1 MPLEVLKGVIKPM
14 NKHGMLKATSVA
26 IALCTVMSSTTFAF
40 STVASAATVDTTE
53 TVSASTTKSKD
64 NFSWD
69 NASVYFLLTDRFRN
83 GNTSNDHSYNRGLD
97 QSGKVVSN
105 IDDRATF
112 HGGDFAGVT
121 QSIEDGYFNNLGV
134 NAIWI
139 SAPYEQTHGYVV
151 GSDGNPSYAHYSY
164 HGYYVLDYTQTDA
177 NFGTAE
183 EFETLVDTAH
193 EHGIR
198 VIMDIVMNHSGY
210 NSLYDM
216 AEYGYGTVAP
226 GWEDAYYSHQN
237 VNNKT
242 YHSFIDYNTNEAD
255 WANWWGPDWIRCG
268 VAGYTEGGGSDL
280 TRSLAGLPDFKTEQA
295 SKVGLPKILQKKW
308 SREGRLD
315 SETAKINNFFTK
327 TGRSE
332 TVSNYLAGWLS
343 EWVREYGVD
352 GFRCDT
358 AKHVEFASW
367 KNLKNACVD
376 ALKEWRAN
384 NPDKPGADWDEDFW
398 MTGECWDHGVNKD
411 GYYTQGGFDSM
422 INFSTQGGGLLS
434 AGRVKGTYDGFAK
447 AINNDD
453 SFNVLSYVSSHDSVL
468 ARGDLIGTGSGLL
481 LCPGGIQIFYGDET
495 NRPMVA
501 GVPNDGN
508 GGAGHSLRSD
518 MNWDSMDTNVLEHW
532 QKVGTFRNN
541 HISVGAGSN
550 TSLTSTSGYAFAR
563 DYDKNGITDKVIGC
577 IYANANT
584 DVTISVG
591 DTWSDGQYLVNAYDQ
606 SSAVVSNGKV
616 TFNSGKNGTILVE
629 EPDGR
634 PLMSVKGD
642 AEFTGTQTVTVSL
655 DKCEQ
660 AKCSVDGGNK
670 FIVKDGDTIT
680 IGNTAYDGD
689 TITITLE
696 AENEIGSS
704 ESKATFKKKVQ
715 GGSTA
720 PVKTTS
726 RLVVKTAD
734 GSAPYVYA
742 WTGASNALLGAWPGT
757 QLTSKDDNG
766 DYYVDIN
773 TTETYNVVL
782 NNGGKVQSADITGI
796 TGDAIITVKNTSF
809 SSYDLEIVETP
820 ASPLEQL
827 KKEGR
832 EVKAMTSSD
841 YTASSWTT
849 VESVMKS
856 VDALVAQG
864 SDADDDQVT
873 AMITTLQNAKAK
885 LQLNVPALGYAVK
898 GKNTVSGV
906 AAPASKVTVTVNGTA
921 YTTQADDVTG
931 VFTVTTATLNAS
943 SKLTFKAERN
953 SVSSA
958 VGAYNMSSGDI
969 TNLIVP
975 TTASQATQPTTAR
988 PTQPTTVRPTQPT
1001 TVAPTTQSPTQATS
1015 ATQST
1020 KLNITSTSNYFPTS
1034 TVSFDKDKSICLE
1047 YVLDS
1052 SMDLVNAEWTLTYDN
1067 TKLAVDKERSAKL
1080 MPYVTNEVTNIMDAK
1095 GKIKSNFSEI
1105 QNLADFSGGKALA
1118 RIYFNVI
1125 GTGDTTVNFNLTTL
1139 SVGYINS
1146 DFNLSYKPVVRRSTV
1161 QSDVTT
1167 TPGFENFT
1175 AKTSTK
1181 ISATAEQTDEV
1192 TLNFVVPKT
1201 ASSPKCWND
1210 GIYLAYSNNYQ
1221 LNSFTKIP
1229 LTKTTEYLTPDLKST
1244 KLTNGTYALYSVSL
1258 TKEQAEAINKATYVV
1273 LTNKTNSYRTYV
1285 SSKYNLLK
1293 APSGTYS
1300 ADYNTAKTSVADL
1313 NGYTFIMNG
1322 DVATGTSIDGFGTY
1336 TGYWT
1341 KCTTI
1346 NAVTPAS
1353 AKWKNCWNQG
1363 VYLAYSNDY
1372 KLDSFTKI
1380 KMTRTS
1386 TYVDV
1391 DSKSTQLVDGT
1402 YPVYTVTLTE
1412 DQVKAIDSS
1421 SYVIFENASGT
1432 YRTFINSKYSVMKA
1446 PAGAQY
1452 SSTYST
1458 TKAKLADREKN
1469 TFVICDG
1476 VTTGTS
1482 IEGYGTFT
1490 GYWSTSKIEIV
1501 ESTATLYCVFPNPAK
1516 SKTAMNKGVYLAY
1529 GSSNSANGLTMI
1541 AMEKTDEK
1549 FTPSLK
1555 TNALTAGEYSVY
1567 KVTLNSD
1574 QIEAIDGAKNVV
1586 FCNSNGDFRTIL
1598 SKGYNVLN
1606 AKSGAY
1612 SSAYNKGTFSV
1623 ADHNNETFVVC
1634 DSKVTGSSTD
1644 GYGMFLGYWDLG
1656 KAD

>member
-1 MPLEVLKGVIKPM
+1 M

-53 TVSASTTKSKD
+53 KVSASTTKSKD

-97 QSGKVVSN
+97 QSGKVLSN

-226 GWEDAYYSHQN
+226 GWEDAYYPHQN
-237 VNNKT
+237 INNKT
-242 YHSFIDYNTNEAD
+242 YHSFIDYDTNAED

-280 TRSLAGLPDFKTEQA
+280 TMSLAGLPDFKTEQA
-295 SKVGLPKILQKKW
+295 STVGLPKILQKKW
-308 SREGRLD
+308 SGEGRLD

-327 TGRSE
+327 TGRSA

-532 QKVGTFRNN
+532 QKVGVFRNN

-660 AKCSVDGGNK
+660 AKCSIDGGNK

-766 DYYVDIN
+766 DYYVDLN
-773 TTETYNVVL
+773 TTEAYNVVL
-782 NNGGKVQSADITGI
+782 NNGGKVQSADIAGI

-809 SSYDLEIVETP
+809 SSYDLKIVETP

-969 TNLIVP
+969 TSLIVP

-1001 TVAPTTQSPTQATS
+1001 TVRPTQPTTVAPTTQSPTQGTN
-1015 ATQST
+1015 
-1020 KLNITSTSNYFPTS
+1020 LNISSKSNYFSNANVTFKKGD
-1034 TVSFDKDKSICLE
+1034 TVCLE
-1047 YVLDS
+1047 YIVDS
-1052 SMDLVNAEWTLTYDN
+1052 SMNLVNGEWTLTYDN

-1095 GKIKSNFSEI
+1095 GTIKSNFSEI
-1105 QNLADFSGGKALA
+1105 QNLADFSNGKALA
-1118 RIYFNVI
+1118 RVYFNVI
-1125 GTGDTTVNFNLTTL
+1125 GTGDTTVDFNLKTL
-1139 SVGYINS
+1139 SVGYLDSNY
-1146 DFNLSYKPVVRRSTV
+1146 NLKFKPVVRGGVAQT
-1161 QSDVTT
+1161 DVTS

-1175 AKTSTK
+1175 INTSVKAAKATTGSTTTVYFAVPRTVSGKDAWTGADFYYSKTTK
-1181 ISATAEQTDEV
+1181 IADATR
-1192 TLNFVVPKT
+1192 L
-1201 ASSPKCWND
+1201 SM
-1210 GIYLAYSNNYQ
+1210 
-1221 LNSFTKIP
+1221 
-1229 LTKTTEYLTPDLKST
+1229 TKTDKVIAATTDSSLKTITSGN
-1244 KLTNGTYALYSVSL
+1244 LDVYSL
-1258 TKEQAEAINKATYVV
+1258 
-1273 LTNKTNSYRTYV
+1273 
-1285 SSKYNLLK
+1285 
-1293 APSGTYS
+1293 
-1300 ADYNTAKTSVADL
+1300 
-1313 NGYTFIMNG
+1313 
-1322 DVATGTSIDGFGTY
+1322 
-1336 TGYWT
+1336 
-1341 KCTTI
+1341 
-1346 NAVTPAS
+1346 
-1353 AKWKNCWNQG
+1353 
-1363 VYLAYSNDY
+1363 
-1372 KLDSFTKI
+1372 
-1380 KMTRTS
+1380 
-1386 TYVDV
+1386 
-1391 DSKSTQLVDGT
+1391 
-1402 YPVYTVTLTE
+1402 TLTE
-1412 DQVKAIDSS
+1412 DQVKAVDAAKSVGFAKADSIVRTGMSTTYTILKATDNGTYSTQAQSIAAFDGKTFVITNCYNPSYENSTYTGYWANNSGSVGYEISFAAPRGTTAQSTWTGAELYYNTTAATIKDAVRIPMTKTTLVTKAEPNTTNTTLKAGEWSVYTVKLTEEQIKAIDSS
-1421 SYVIFENASGT
+1421 KLAGFVAEGREVRTGARKGKTILNSTTTNGKFTTGKTSIKEFVGK
-1432 YRTFINSKYSVMKA
+1432 TFIITDAYDKSYER
-1446 PAGAQY
+1446 
-1452 SSTYST
+1452 STY
-1458 TKAKLADREKN
+1458 
-1469 TFVICDG
+1469 
-1476 VTTGTS
+1476 
-1482 IEGYGTFT
+1482 T
-1490 GYWSTSKIEIV
+1490 GYWSTKAGYT
-1501 ESTATLYCVFPNPAK
+1501 STATATIYFAAPISDKASRNWTGADFYYSVTSNIKDA
-1516 SKTAMNKGVYLAY
+1516 TRVAM
-1529 GSSNSANGLTMI
+1529 T
-1541 AMEKTDEK
+1541 KTDK
-1549 FTPSLK
+1549 VYKADSNLSTLK
-1555 TNALTAGEYSVY
+1555 SGEWAVYSVTLTADEINEIRS
-1567 KVTLNSD
+1567 S
-1574 QIEAIDGAKNVV
+1574 
-1586 FCNSNGDFRTIL
+1586 L
-1598 SKGYNVLN
+1598 SIGF
-1606 AKSGAY
+1606 AKSGSNARTGMRTAY
-1612 SSAYNKGTFSV
+1612 SILNAGTDGKYENTG
-1623 ADHNNETFVVC
+1623 ADITDFDGKMFVINGC
-1634 DSKVTGSSTD
+1634 YDSKYEVTT
-1644 GYGMFLGYWDLG
+1644 YTGYWTT
-1656 KAD
+1656 AD

>member
-53 TVSASTTKSKD
+53 KVSASTTKSKD

-69 NASVYFLLTDRFRN
+69 NASVYFLLTDRFKN

-97 QSGKVVSN
+97 QSGKVLSN

-151 GSDGNPSYAHYSY
+151 GSDDKPSYAHYSY

-226 GWEDAYYSHQN
+226 GWEDAYYPHQN
-237 VNNKT
+237 INNTT
-242 YHSFIDYNTNEAD
+242 YHSFIDYNTNAED

-295 SKVGLPKILQKKW
+295 STVGLPKILQTKW

-327 TGRSE
+327 TGRNA

-532 QKVGTFRNN
+532 QKVGVFRNN

-550 TSLTSTSGYAFAR
+550 TSLASTSGYAFAR

-782 NNGGKVQSADITGI
+782 NNGGKAQSGDIAGI
-796 TGDAIITVKNTSF
+796 TGDAIITVKNTAF

-969 TNLIVP
+969 TSLIVP
-975 TTASQATQPTTAR
+975 TTASQA
-988 PTQPTTVRPTQPT
+988 TQPTTVRPTQPT
-1001 TVAPTTQSPTQATS
+1001 TVAPTTQSPTQGTN
-1015 ATQST
+1015 
-1020 KLNITSTSNYFPTS
+1020 LNISSKSNYFSNANVTFKKGD
-1034 TVSFDKDKSICLE
+1034 TVCLE
-1047 YVLDS
+1047 YIVDS

-1095 GKIKSNFSEI
+1095 GTIKSNFSEI
-1105 QNLADFSGGKALA
+1105 QNLADFSNGKALA
-1118 RIYFNVI
+1118 RVYFNVI
-1125 GTGDTTVNFNLTTL
+1125 GTGDTTVDFNLKTL
-1139 SVGYINS
+1139 SVGYLDSNY
-1146 DFNLSYKPVVRRSTV
+1146 NLKFKPVVRGGVAQTDITS
-1161 QSDVTT
+1161 

-1175 AKTSTK
+1175 
-1181 ISATAEQTDEV
+1181 I
-1192 TLNFVVPKT
+1192 
-1201 ASSPKCWND
+1201 
-1210 GIYLAYSNNYQ
+1210 
-1221 LNSFTKIP
+1221 
-1229 LTKTTEYLTPDLKST
+1229 
-1244 KLTNGTYALYSVSL
+1244 
-1258 TKEQAEAINKATYVV
+1258 
-1273 LTNKTNSYRTYV
+1273 
-1285 SSKYNLLK
+1285 
-1293 APSGTYS
+1293 
-1300 ADYNTAKTSVADL
+1300 KTSVKAAK
-1313 NGYTFIMNG
+1313 
-1322 DVATGTSIDGFGTY
+1322 AT
-1336 TGYWT
+1336 TGS
-1341 KCTTI
+1341 TT
-1346 NAVTPAS
+1346 T
-1353 AKWKNCWNQG
+1353 
-1363 VYLAYSNDY
+1363 VYFAAPRVSPG
-1372 KLDSFTKI
+1372 
-1380 KMTRTS
+1380 RTVWS
-1386 TYVDV
+1386 DV
-1391 DSKSTQLVDGT
+1391 DIYYANTTAVIKSNRIHMKDTGLVVNNPDGAKLKT
-1402 YPVYTVTLTE
+1402 TRRGDWHVFSAELTE
-1412 DQVKAIDSS
+1412 AQVKAIDSAKYAGFVYAGNYNLKTSAKFDIKMGKSIADFDGQVFLINAAVTNSEVDSYTGAWSKAEMTKPEYKATTLKFAVPTQNWSGGAYFYYGNS
-1421 SYVIFENASGT
+1421 SVI
-1432 YRTFINSKYSVMKA
+1432 
-1446 PAGAQY
+1446 
-1452 SSTYST
+1452 T
-1458 TKAKLADREKN
+1458 T
-1469 TFVICDG
+1469 V
-1476 VTTGTS
+1476 
-1482 IEGYGTFT
+1482 
-1490 GYWSTSKIEIV
+1490 
-1501 ESTATLYCVFPNPAK
+1501 
-1516 SKTAMNKGVYLAY
+1516 NK
-1529 GSSNSANGLTMI
+1529 I
-1541 AMEKTDEK
+1541 AMKDSGKTISVPD
-1549 FTPSLK
+1549 SLVSSL
-1555 TNALTAGEYSVY
+1555 TNYKGGDWKVYTVDLTAEQV
-1567 KVTLNSD
+1567 
-1574 QIEAIDGAKNVV
+1574 EAIDNSSVSGFCSGNSIYVKTTSTRNV
-1586 FCNSNGDFRTIL
+1586 FRDYNSVMDLEN
-1598 SKGYNVLN
+1598 Y
-1606 AKSGAY
+1606 A
-1612 SSAYNKGTFSV
+1612 
-1623 ADHNNETFVVC
+1623 FVV
-1634 DSKVTGSSTD
+1634 TGCTNAAKEKSSLT
-1644 GYGMFLGYWDLG
+1644 G
-1656 KAD
+1656 KWRWCKF

>member
-53 TVSASTTKSKD
+53 KVSASATKSKD

-121 QSIEDGYFNNLGV
+121 QSIEEGYFNNLGV

-151 GSDGNPSYAHYSY
+151 GSGDSPSYAHYSY

-242 YHSFIDYNTNEAD
+242 YHSFIDYETNAED

-295 SKVGLPKILQKKW
+295 STVGIPKLLQTKW

-327 TGRSE
+327 TGRSA

-434 AGRVKGTYDGFAK
+434 AGRVKSTYDGFAK

-532 QKVGTFRNN
+532 QKVGVFRNN

-820 ASPLEQL
+820 ASPLEEL

-969 TNLIVP
+969 TSLIVP
-975 TTASQATQPTTAR
+975 TTASQATQPTT
-988 PTQPTTVRPTQPT
+988 VRPTQPT
-1001 TVAPTTQSPTQATS
+1001 TVKPTTQPTTQPTTAKPTQS
-1015 ATQST
+1015 
-1020 KLNITSTSNYFPTS
+1020 KNLNVTATSNYFPSAKVTLVNNKELCVEYELQSSMKLVNAEWTLNYDSSKLKLDVARSKDFMPNVSNEVTNIKTGRIISNFTDITDLKDFTS
-1034 TVSFDKDKSICLE
+1034 KKTFVRAYFNVIGTGSTTVDLNLKTLCVGFIDNDLKVNFEAVVRNGAVQSGVTSVAGYEKLAINKNTKAYEYGQQATDLNVKSESNYFPSANVKATKGKTVCVE

-1052 SMDLVNAEWTLTYDN
+1052 SMDVVNAEWALTYDK
-1067 TKLAVDKERSAKL
+1067 TKLELDTVRSKDY
-1080 MPYVTNEVTNIMDAK
+1080 MPNIPNEVTNVKKAD
-1095 GKIKSNFSEI
+1095 GKVLSNFTDIS
-1105 QNLADFSGGKALA
+1105 NLADFKGGKVFA
-1118 RIYFNVI
+1118 RAYFKVI
-1125 GTGDTTVNFNLTTL
+1125 STGETTVNLNVKTL
-1139 SVGYINS
+1139 SVGYIQNGS
-1146 DFNLSYKPVVRRSTV
+1146 LTFKPVVRGSV
-1161 QSDVTT
+1161 IQPNVTS
-1167 TPGFENFT
+1167 TPGFEKLVINRNTKVYLYSDDNVMLGDVTGDGQIDVNDVTAIQLYIAQNQSFT
-1175 AKTSTK
+1175 DKQKEAADVNK
-1181 ISATAEQTDEV
+1181 
-1192 TLNFVVPKT
+1192 
-1201 ASSPKCWND
+1201 D
-1210 GIYLAYSNNYQ
+1210 GIISVLDVTRVQQYIAR
-1221 LNSFTKIP
+1221 SF
-1229 LTKTTEYLTPDLKST
+1229 
-1244 KLTNGTYALYSVSL
+1244 
-1258 TKEQAEAINKATYVV
+1258 
-1273 LTNKTNSYRTYV
+1273 
-1285 SSKYNLLK
+1285 
-1293 APSGTYS
+1293 
-1300 ADYNTAKTSVADL
+1300 
-1313 NGYTFIMNG
+1313 
-1322 DVATGTSIDGFGTY
+1322 
-1336 TGYWT
+1336 
-1341 KCTTI
+1341 
-1346 NAVTPAS
+1346 
-1353 AKWKNCWNQG
+1353 
-1363 VYLAYSNDY
+1363 
-1372 KLDSFTKI
+1372 
-1380 KMTRTS
+1380 
-1386 TYVDV
+1386 
-1391 DSKSTQLVDGT
+1391 
-1402 YPVYTVTLTE
+1402 
-1412 DQVKAIDSS
+1412 
-1421 SYVIFENASGT
+1421 
-1432 YRTFINSKYSVMKA
+1432 
-1446 PAGAQY
+1446 
-1452 SSTYST
+1452 
-1458 TKAKLADREKN
+1458 
-1469 TFVICDG
+1469 
-1476 VTTGTS
+1476 
-1482 IEGYGTFT
+1482 
-1490 GYWSTSKIEIV
+1490 
-1501 ESTATLYCVFPNPAK
+1501 
-1516 SKTAMNKGVYLAY
+1516 
-1529 GSSNSANGLTMI
+1529 
-1541 AMEKTDEK
+1541 DE
-1549 FTPSLK
+1549 F
-1555 TNALTAGEYSVY
+1555 
-1567 KVTLNSD
+1567 
-1574 QIEAIDGAKNVV
+1574 
-1586 FCNSNGDFRTIL
+1586 
-1598 SKGYNVLN
+1598 
-1606 AKSGAY
+1606 
-1612 SSAYNKGTFSV
+1612 
-1623 ADHNNETFVVC
+1623 
-1634 DSKVTGSSTD
+1634 
-1644 GYGMFLGYWDLG
+1644 
-1656 KAD
+1656 

>member
-1 MPLEVLKGVIKPM
+1 M

-26 IALCTVMSSTTFAF
+26 IALCTAMSSTTFAF

-53 TVSASTTKSKD
+53 KVSASTTKSKD

-121 QSIEDGYFNNLGV
+121 QSIEEGYFNNLGV

-151 GSDGNPSYAHYSY
+151 GSGDSPSYAHYSY

-226 GWEDAYYSHQN
+226 GWEDSYYSHQN
-237 VNNKT
+237 VNNTT
-242 YHSFIDYNTNEAD
+242 YHSFIDYETNAED

-295 SKVGLPKILQKKW
+295 STVGIPKLLQTKW
-308 SREGRLD
+308 GREGRLD

-327 TGRSE
+327 TGRSA

-532 QKVGTFRNN
+532 QKVGVFRNN

-642 AEFTGTQTVTVSL
+642 AEFTGTQTVTVKL

-766 DYYVDIN
+766 NYYVDLN
-773 TTETYNVVL
+773 TTEAYNVVL
-782 NNGGKVQSADITGI
+782 NTGKGGAQSADIAGI

-841 YTASSWTT
+841 YTASSWTA

-885 LQLNVPALGYAVK
+885 LQLNVPAIGYAVK

-906 AAPASKVTVTVNGTA
+906 AAPASKVTVTVNGKA

-953 SVSSA
+953 SVASQTGS
-958 VGAYNMSSGDI
+958 YNMASGDI
-969 TNLIVP
+969 TSTIIP
-975 TTASQATQPTTAR
+975 TTPTQPTQ
-988 PTQPTTVRPTQPT
+988 PTQPTTPTKPTTPTQPT
-1001 TVAPTTQSPTQATS
+1001 TPTKPTQAT
-1015 ATQST
+1015 
-1020 KLNITSTSNYFPTS
+1020 KLNVTATSNYFPSAKVTMENGKELC
-1034 TVSFDKDKSICLE
+1034 VE
-1047 YVLDS
+1047 YQLQS
-1052 SMDLVNAEWTLTYDN
+1052 SMKLVNAEWTLTYD
-1067 TKLAVDKERSAKL
+1067 TSKLQLDTARSKDF
-1080 MPYVTNEVTNIMDAK
+1080 MPEVANEVTNIMENK
-1095 GKIKSNFSEI
+1095 GTVKSNFTDIS
-1105 QNLADFSGGKALA
+1105 NLKDFTTQKTFA
-1118 RIYFNVI
+1118 RAYFKVI
-1125 GTGDTTVNFNLTTL
+1125 GTGDATVDLKVNTL
-1139 SVGYINS
+1139 SVGYLDSNSKIN
-1146 DFNLSYKPVVRRSTV
+1146 FEPVVRNSVKQNVTSKPGYKKFTSNV
-1161 QSDVTT
+1161 NTKAYKDSGIDFILGDVTGDGIVDVNDVT
-1167 TPGFENFT
+1167 AIQLYLTENISFT
-1175 AKTSTK
+1175 DAQKLAADTDQDGK
-1181 ISATAEQTDEV
+1181 ISV
-1192 TLNFVVPKT
+1192 F
-1201 ASSPKCWND
+1201 
-1210 GIYLAYSNNYQ
+1210 
-1221 LNSFTKIP
+1221 
-1229 LTKTTEYLTPDLKST
+1229 
-1244 KLTNGTYALYSVSL
+1244 
-1258 TKEQAEAINKATYVV
+1258 
-1273 LTNKTNSYRTYV
+1273 
-1285 SSKYNLLK
+1285 
-1293 APSGTYS
+1293 
-1300 ADYNTAKTSVADL
+1300 
-1313 NGYTFIMNG
+1313 
-1322 DVATGTSIDGFGTY
+1322 DV
-1336 TGYWT
+1336 
-1341 KCTTI
+1341 
-1346 NAVTPAS
+1346 
-1353 AKWKNCWNQG
+1353 
-1363 VYLAYSNDY
+1363 
-1372 KLDSFTKI
+1372 
-1380 KMTRTS
+1380 TRT
-1386 TYVDV
+1386 
-1391 DSKSTQLVDGT
+1391 Q
-1402 YPVYTVTLTE
+1402 
-1412 DQVKAIDSS
+1412 
-1421 SYVIFENASGT
+1421 N
-1432 YRTFINSKYSVMKA
+1432 
-1446 PAGAQY
+1446 
-1452 SSTYST
+1452 
-1458 TKAKLADREKN
+1458 
-1469 TFVICDG
+1469 
-1476 VTTGTS
+1476 
-1482 IEGYGTFT
+1482 
-1490 GYWSTSKIEIV
+1490 
-1501 ESTATLYCVFPNPAK
+1501 
-1516 SKTAMNKGVYLAY
+1516 
-1529 GSSNSANGLTMI
+1529 MI
-1541 AMEKTDEK
+1541 AG
-1549 FTPSLK
+1549 L
-1555 TNALTAGEYSVY
+1555 
-1567 KVTLNSD
+1567 
-1574 QIEAIDGAKNVV
+1574 
-1586 FCNSNGDFRTIL
+1586 
-1598 SKGYNVLN
+1598 YN
-1606 AKSGAY
+1606 
-1612 SSAYNKGTFSV
+1612 
-1623 ADHNNETFVVC
+1623 
-1634 DSKVTGSSTD
+1634 
-1644 GYGMFLGYWDLG
+1644 
-1656 KAD
+1656 

>member
-1 MPLEVLKGVIKPM
+1 
-14 NKHGMLKATSVA
+14 
-26 IALCTVMSSTTFAF
+26 
-40 STVASAATVDTTE
+40 
-53 TVSASTTKSKD
+53 
-64 NFSWD
+64 
-69 NASVYFLLTDRFRN
+69 
-83 GNTSNDHSYNRGLD
+83 
-97 QSGKVVSN
+97 
-105 IDDRATF
+105 
-112 HGGDFAGVT
+112 
-121 QSIEDGYFNNLGV
+121 
-134 NAIWI
+134 
-139 SAPYEQTHGYVV
+139 
-151 GSDGNPSYAHYSY
+151 
-164 HGYYVLDYTQTDA
+164 
-177 NFGTAE
+177 
-183 EFETLVDTAH
+183 
-193 EHGIR
+193 
-198 VIMDIVMNHSGY
+198 
-210 NSLYDM
+210 
-216 AEYGYGTVAP
+216 
-226 GWEDAYYSHQN
+226 
-237 VNNKT
+237 
-242 YHSFIDYNTNEAD
+242 
-255 WANWWGPDWIRCG
+255 
-268 VAGYTEGGGSDL
+268 
-280 TRSLAGLPDFKTEQA
+280 
-295 SKVGLPKILQKKW
+295 
-308 SREGRLD
+308 
-315 SETAKINNFFTK
+315 
-327 TGRSE
+327 
-332 TVSNYLAGWLS
+332 
-343 EWVREYGVD
+343 
-352 GFRCDT
+352 
-358 AKHVEFASW
+358 
-367 KNLKNACVD
+367 
-376 ALKEWRAN
+376 
-384 NPDKPGADWDEDFW
+384 

-434 AGRVKGTYDGFAK
+434 SGRVKGTYDGFAK

-532 QKVGTFRNN
+532 QKVGVFRNN

-766 DYYVDIN
+766 NYYVDLN
-773 TTETYNVVL
+773 TTEAYNVVL

-796 TGDAIITVKNTSF
+796 TGDAIITVKNTAF

-864 SDADDDQVT
+864 SDADDAQVT

-958 VGAYNMSSGDI
+958 IGSYNMSKGDI
-969 TNLIVP
+969 TSPVIP
-975 TTASQATQPTTAR
+975 TVQPTTAK
-988 PTQPTTVRPTQPT
+988 PTQPTTVQPTTAKPTQPT
-1001 TVAPTTQSPTQATS
+1001 TQPTTAKPTES
-1015 ATQST
+1015 
-1020 KLNITSTSNYFPTS
+1020 KNLNVTATSNYFPSAKVTL
-1034 TVSFDKDKSICLE
+1034 VNNKELCVE
-1047 YVLDS
+1047 YELQS
-1052 SMDLVNAEWTLTYDN
+1052 SMKLVNAEWALNYDSS
-1067 TKLAVDKERSAKL
+1067 KLKLDVARSKDF
-1080 MPYVTNEVTNIMDAK
+1080 MPNVSNEVTNIK
-1095 GKIKSNFSEI
+1095 TGRILSNFTDI
-1105 QNLADFSGGKALA
+1105 TDLKDFTNKKTFVRA
-1118 RIYFNVI
+1118 YFNVI
-1125 GTGDTTVNFNLTTL
+1125 GTGSTTVDLNLKTLCVGFIDNDLKVNFAA
-1139 SVGYINS
+1139 
-1146 DFNLSYKPVVRRSTV
+1146 VVRNSEV
-1161 QSDVTT
+1161 QSGVTSVA
-1167 TPGFENFT
+1167 GYE
-1175 AKTSTK
+1175 
-1181 ISATAEQTDEV
+1181 
-1192 TLNFVVPKT
+1192 
-1201 ASSPKCWND
+1201 
-1210 GIYLAYSNNYQ
+1210 
-1221 LNSFTKIP
+1221 
-1229 LTKTTEYLTPDLKST
+1229 
-1244 KLTNGTYALYSVSL
+1244 KL
-1258 TKEQAEAINKATYVV
+1258 AINKNT
-1273 LTNKTNSYRTYV
+1273 
-1285 SSKYNLLK
+1285 K
-1293 APSGTYS
+1293 AYLYS
-1300 ADYNTAKTSVADL
+1300 DDDVML
-1313 NGYTFIMNG
+1313 G
-1322 DVATGTSIDGFGTY
+1322 DVTGDGQ
-1336 TGYWT
+1336 
-1341 KCTTI
+1341 I
-1346 NAVTPAS
+1346 NVNDVTAIQLYI
-1353 AKWKNCWNQG
+1353 AQNQ
-1363 VYLAYSNDY
+1363 
-1372 KLDSFTKI
+1372 SFTDKQKEAADVNKDGKI
-1380 KMTRTS
+1380 SVLDVTR
-1386 TYVDV
+1386 V
-1391 DSKSTQLVDGT
+1391 Q
-1402 YPVYTVTLTE
+1402 
-1412 DQVKAIDSS
+1412 QHC
-1421 SYVIFENASGT
+1421 SGYMMFSRRNP
-1432 YRTFINSKYSVMKA
+1432 YREM
-1446 PAGAQY
+1446 P
-1452 SSTYST
+1452 
-1458 TKAKLADREKN
+1458 
-1469 TFVICDG
+1469 
-1476 VTTGTS
+1476 
-1482 IEGYGTFT
+1482 
-1490 GYWSTSKIEIV
+1490 
-1501 ESTATLYCVFPNPAK
+1501 
-1516 SKTAMNKGVYLAY
+1516 
-1529 GSSNSANGLTMI
+1529 
-1541 AMEKTDEK
+1541 
-1549 FTPSLK
+1549 
-1555 TNALTAGEYSVY
+1555 
-1567 KVTLNSD
+1567 
-1574 QIEAIDGAKNVV
+1574 
-1586 FCNSNGDFRTIL
+1586 
-1598 SKGYNVLN
+1598 
-1606 AKSGAY
+1606 
-1612 SSAYNKGTFSV
+1612 
-1623 ADHNNETFVVC
+1623 
-1634 DSKVTGSSTD
+1634 
-1644 GYGMFLGYWDLG
+1644 
-1656 KAD
+1656 

>member
-1 MPLEVLKGVIKPM
+1 M

-121 QSIEDGYFNNLGV
+121 QSIEEGYFNNLGV

-151 GSDGNPSYAHYSY
+151 GSGDSPSYAHYSY

-216 AEYGYGTVAP
+216 TEYGYGTVAP
-226 GWEDAYYSHQN
+226 GWEDSYYSHQN

-242 YHSFIDYNTNEAD
+242 YHSFIDYETNAAD

-295 SKVGLPKILQKKW
+295 STVGLPKILQTKW

-327 TGRSE
+327 TGRNA

-434 AGRVKGTYDGFAK
+434 SGRVKGTYDGFAK

-766 DYYVDIN
+766 NYYVDIN

-906 AAPASKVTVTVNGTA
+906 AAPASKVAVTVNGTA

-958 VGAYNMSSGDI
+958 IGSYNMSKGDI
-969 TNLIVP
+969 TSPVIPTVQP
-975 TTASQATQPTTAR
+975 TTAKPTQPTTQPTTAK
-988 PTQPTTVRPTQPT
+988 PTE
-1001 TVAPTTQSPTQATS
+1001 S
-1015 ATQST
+1015 
-1020 KLNITSTSNYFPTS
+1020 KNLNVTATSNYFPSSNVKATKGK
-1034 TVSFDKDKSICLE
+1034 TVCVE

-1052 SMDLVNAEWTLTYDN
+1052 SMDVVNAEWALTYDK
-1067 TKLAVDKERSAKL
+1067 TKLELDTVRSKDY
-1080 MPYVTNEVTNIMDAK
+1080 MPNIPNEVTNVKTAD
-1095 GKIKSNFSEI
+1095 GKVLSNFTDIS
-1105 QNLADFSGGKALA
+1105 NLADFKGGKVFVRA
-1118 RIYFNVI
+1118 YFKVI
-1125 GTGDTTVNFNLTTL
+1125 STGETTVNLNVKTL
-1139 SVGYINS
+1139 SVGYIQNGS
-1146 DFNLSYKPVVRRSTV
+1146 LTFKPVVRGSV
-1161 QSDVTT
+1161 IQPNVTS
-1167 TPGFENFT
+1167 TPGFEKLVINRNTKVYLYSDDNVMLGDVTGDGQIDVNDVTAIQLYIAQNQSFT
-1175 AKTSTK
+1175 DKQKEAADVNKDGK
-1181 ISATAEQTDEV
+1181 ISVLDVTRVQQYIARSFDE
-1192 TLNFVVPKT
+1192 F
-1201 ASSPKCWND
+1201 
-1210 GIYLAYSNNYQ
+1210 
-1221 LNSFTKIP
+1221 
-1229 LTKTTEYLTPDLKST
+1229 
-1244 KLTNGTYALYSVSL
+1244 
-1258 TKEQAEAINKATYVV
+1258 
-1273 LTNKTNSYRTYV
+1273 
-1285 SSKYNLLK
+1285 
-1293 APSGTYS
+1293 
-1300 ADYNTAKTSVADL
+1300 
-1313 NGYTFIMNG
+1313 
-1322 DVATGTSIDGFGTY
+1322 
-1336 TGYWT
+1336 
-1341 KCTTI
+1341 
-1346 NAVTPAS
+1346 
-1353 AKWKNCWNQG
+1353 
-1363 VYLAYSNDY
+1363 
-1372 KLDSFTKI
+1372 
-1380 KMTRTS
+1380 
-1386 TYVDV
+1386 
-1391 DSKSTQLVDGT
+1391 
-1402 YPVYTVTLTE
+1402 
-1412 DQVKAIDSS
+1412 
-1421 SYVIFENASGT
+1421 
-1432 YRTFINSKYSVMKA
+1432 
-1446 PAGAQY
+1446 
-1452 SSTYST
+1452 
-1458 TKAKLADREKN
+1458 
-1469 TFVICDG
+1469 
-1476 VTTGTS
+1476 
-1482 IEGYGTFT
+1482 
-1490 GYWSTSKIEIV
+1490 
-1501 ESTATLYCVFPNPAK
+1501 
-1516 SKTAMNKGVYLAY
+1516 
-1529 GSSNSANGLTMI
+1529 
-1541 AMEKTDEK
+1541 
-1549 FTPSLK
+1549 
-1555 TNALTAGEYSVY
+1555 
-1567 KVTLNSD
+1567 
-1574 QIEAIDGAKNVV
+1574 
-1586 FCNSNGDFRTIL
+1586 
-1598 SKGYNVLN
+1598 
-1606 AKSGAY
+1606 
-1612 SSAYNKGTFSV
+1612 
-1623 ADHNNETFVVC
+1623 
-1634 DSKVTGSSTD
+1634 
-1644 GYGMFLGYWDLG
+1644 
-1656 KAD
+1656 

>member
-1 MPLEVLKGVIKPM
+1 M

-53 TVSASTTKSKD
+53 KVSASATKSKD

-97 QSGKVVSN
+97 QGGKVLSN

-121 QSIEDGYFNNLGV
+121 QSIEEGYFNNLGV

-226 GWEDAYYSHQN
+226 GWEDSYYSHQN

-242 YHSFIDYNTNEAD
+242 YHSFIDYDTNAED

-295 SKVGLPKILQKKW
+295 STVGIPKLLQTKW
-308 SREGRLD
+308 KREGRLD

-327 TGRSE
+327 TGRSA

-384 NPDKPGADWDEDFW
+384 NPNKPGADWDEDFW

-532 QKVGTFRNN
+532 QKVGVFRNN

-766 DYYVDIN
+766 NYYVDLN
-773 TTETYNVVL
+773 TTEAYNVVL
-782 NNGGKVQSADITGI
+782 NNGGKAQSGDIAGI

-864 SDADDDQVT
+864 SDADDDQVA

-969 TNLIVP
+969 TSLIVP

-1001 TVAPTTQSPTQATS
+1001 TARPTQPTTVRPTQPTTVAPTTQSPTQGTN
-1015 ATQST
+1015 
-1020 KLNITSTSNYFPTS
+1020 LNISSKSNYFSNANVTLKKGD
-1034 TVSFDKDKSICLE
+1034 TVCLE
-1047 YVLDS
+1047 YIVDS
-1052 SMDLVNAEWTLTYDN
+1052 SMNLVNAEWTLTYDN
-1067 TKLAVDKERSAKL
+1067 TKLAVDTSRSTKL
-1080 MPYVTNEVTNIMDAK
+1080 MPNVKNEVTNIMSAN
-1095 GKIKSNFSEI
+1095 GKIKSNFTEI
-1105 QNLADFSGGKALA
+1105 QNLADFSNGKALA
-1118 RIYFNVI
+1118 RVYFNVI
-1125 GTGDTTVNFNLTTL
+1125 GTGDTTVDFNLKTL
-1139 SVGYINS
+1139 SVGYLDSNY
-1146 DFNLSYKPVVRRSTV
+1146 NLKFKPVVRGGVAQT
-1161 QSDVTT
+1161 DVTS

-1175 AKTSTK
+1175 
-1181 ISATAEQTDEV
+1181 I
-1192 TLNFVVPKT
+1192 
-1201 ASSPKCWND
+1201 
-1210 GIYLAYSNNYQ
+1210 
-1221 LNSFTKIP
+1221 
-1229 LTKTTEYLTPDLKST
+1229 
-1244 KLTNGTYALYSVSL
+1244 
-1258 TKEQAEAINKATYVV
+1258 
-1273 LTNKTNSYRTYV
+1273 
-1285 SSKYNLLK
+1285 
-1293 APSGTYS
+1293 
-1300 ADYNTAKTSVADL
+1300 KTSVKAAKATTGSTTTVYFAAPKVAPGKTVWSNVDIYYANTTAVKNSNRIHMKDTGL
-1313 NGYTFIMNG
+1313 VVNNPDG
-1322 DVATGTSIDGFGTY
+1322 DKLKTTTSGEWHVF
-1336 TGYWT
+1336 
-1341 KCTTI
+1341 
-1346 NAVTPAS
+1346 S
-1353 AKWKNCWNQG
+1353 AE
-1363 VYLAYSNDY
+1363 
-1372 KLDSFTKI
+1372 
-1380 KMTRTS
+1380 
-1386 TYVDV
+1386 
-1391 DSKSTQLVDGT
+1391 
-1402 YPVYTVTLTE
+1402 LTE
-1412 DQVKAIDSS
+1412 AQVKAIDSAKYAGFVNAGNYNLKTSVKFDITMGKSIADFDGQVFLINAAVTNKEHDSYTGAWSKAEMTKPEHKATTVYFAAPKVAPGKTVWSDVDIYYADTTAVKNSNRIHMKDTGLVVNNPDGDKLKTTTSGEWHVFSAELTEAQVKAIDSAKYAGFVYAGNYNIKTSVKFDITMGKSIADFDGQVFLINAALTNKEVDSYTGAWSKAEMKKPYKTTTLKFAVPTQNWSGGAYFYYGNS
-1421 SYVIFENASGT
+1421 SVIT
-1432 YRTFINSKYSVMKA
+1432 SV
-1446 PAGAQY
+1446 
-1452 SSTYST
+1452 
-1458 TKAKLADREKN
+1458 
-1469 TFVICDG
+1469 
-1476 VTTGTS
+1476 
-1482 IEGYGTFT
+1482 
-1490 GYWSTSKIEIV
+1490 
-1501 ESTATLYCVFPNPAK
+1501 
-1516 SKTAMNKGVYLAY
+1516 NK
-1529 GSSNSANGLTMI
+1529 I
-1541 AMEKTDEK
+1541 AMKDSGKTISVPDSLVS
-1549 FTPSLK
+1549 SLK
-1555 TNALTAGEYSVY
+1555 NYKGGDWKVYTVDLTAEQV
-1567 KVTLNSD
+1567 
-1574 QIEAIDGAKNVV
+1574 EAIDKSSVAGFCSGSSIYVKTTTTKNV
-1586 FCNSNGDFRTIL
+1586 FRD
-1598 SKGYNVLN
+1598 Y
-1606 AKSGAY
+1606 KSVMDLENYA
-1612 SSAYNKGTFSV
+1612 
-1623 ADHNNETFVVC
+1623 FVV
-1634 DSKVTGSSTD
+1634 TGCTNAAQEKTSLT
-1644 GYGMFLGYWDLG
+1644 G
-1656 KAD
+1656 KWILCKF

>member
-1 MPLEVLKGVIKPM
+1 
-14 NKHGMLKATSVA
+14 
-26 IALCTVMSSTTFAF
+26 
-40 STVASAATVDTTE
+40 
-53 TVSASTTKSKD
+53 
-64 NFSWD
+64 
-69 NASVYFLLTDRFRN
+69 
-83 GNTSNDHSYNRGLD
+83 
-97 QSGKVVSN
+97 
-105 IDDRATF
+105 
-112 HGGDFAGVT
+112 
-121 QSIEDGYFNNLGV
+121 
-134 NAIWI
+134 
-139 SAPYEQTHGYVV
+139 
-151 GSDGNPSYAHYSY
+151 
-164 HGYYVLDYTQTDA
+164 
-177 NFGTAE
+177 
-183 EFETLVDTAH
+183 
-193 EHGIR
+193 
-198 VIMDIVMNHSGY
+198 
-210 NSLYDM
+210 
-216 AEYGYGTVAP
+216 
-226 GWEDAYYSHQN
+226 
-237 VNNKT
+237 
-242 YHSFIDYNTNEAD
+242 
-255 WANWWGPDWIRCG
+255 
-268 VAGYTEGGGSDL
+268 
-280 TRSLAGLPDFKTEQA
+280 
-295 SKVGLPKILQKKW
+295 
-308 SREGRLD
+308 
-315 SETAKINNFFTK
+315 
-327 TGRSE
+327 
-332 TVSNYLAGWLS
+332 
-343 EWVREYGVD
+343 
-352 GFRCDT
+352 
-358 AKHVEFASW
+358 
-367 KNLKNACVD
+367 
-376 ALKEWRAN
+376 
-384 NPDKPGADWDEDFW
+384 

-532 QKVGTFRNN
+532 QKVGVFRNN

-550 TSLTSTSGYAFAR
+550 TSLASTSGYAFAR

-660 AKCSVDGGNK
+660 AKCSIDGGNK

-696 AENEIGSS
+696 AENEIGSA
-704 ESKATFKKKVQ
+704 ESKTTFKKKVQ

-969 TNLIVP
+969 TSLIVP

-988 PTQPTTVRPTQPT
+988 PTQPTTAKPTTQPT
-1001 TVAPTTQSPTQATS
+1001 TQPTTAKPTES
-1015 ATQST
+1015 
-1020 KLNITSTSNYFPTS
+1020 KNLNVTATSNYFPSANVKATKGK
-1034 TVSFDKDKSICLE
+1034 TVCVE

-1052 SMDLVNAEWTLTYDN
+1052 SMDVVNAEWALTYDK
-1067 TKLAVDKERSAKL
+1067 TKLELDTVRSKDY
-1080 MPYVTNEVTNIMDAK
+1080 MPNIPNEVTNVKKAD
-1095 GKIKSNFSEI
+1095 GKVLSNFTDIS
-1105 QNLADFSGGKALA
+1105 NLADFKGGKVFVRA
-1118 RIYFNVI
+1118 YFKVI
-1125 GTGDTTVNFNLTTL
+1125 STGETTVDLNLKTLCVGFIDNDLKVNFAA
-1139 SVGYINS
+1139 
-1146 DFNLSYKPVVRRSTV
+1146 VVRNSEV
-1161 QSDVTT
+1161 QSGVTSVA
-1167 TPGFENFT
+1167 GYE
-1175 AKTSTK
+1175 
-1181 ISATAEQTDEV
+1181 
-1192 TLNFVVPKT
+1192 
-1201 ASSPKCWND
+1201 
-1210 GIYLAYSNNYQ
+1210 
-1221 LNSFTKIP
+1221 
-1229 LTKTTEYLTPDLKST
+1229 
-1244 KLTNGTYALYSVSL
+1244 KL
-1258 TKEQAEAINKATYVV
+1258 AINKNT
-1273 LTNKTNSYRTYV
+1273 
-1285 SSKYNLLK
+1285 K
-1293 APSGTYS
+1293 AYLYS
-1300 ADYNTAKTSVADL
+1300 DDDVML
-1313 NGYTFIMNG
+1313 G
-1322 DVATGTSIDGFGTY
+1322 DVTGDGKIDV
-1336 TGYWT
+1336 
-1341 KCTTI
+1341 
-1346 NAVTPAS
+1346 NDVTAIQLYI
-1353 AKWKNCWNQG
+1353 AQNQ
-1363 VYLAYSNDY
+1363 
-1372 KLDSFTKI
+1372 SFTDKQKEAADVNKDGKI
-1380 KMTRTS
+1380 SVLDVTR
-1386 TYVDV
+1386 V
-1391 DSKSTQLVDGT
+1391 Q
-1402 YPVYTVTLTE
+1402 
-1412 DQVKAIDSS
+1412 
-1421 SYVIFENASGT
+1421 
-1432 YRTFINSKYSVMKA
+1432 
-1446 PAGAQY
+1446 QY
-1452 SSTYST
+1452 
-1458 TKAKLADREKN
+1458 
-1469 TFVICDG
+1469 
-1476 VTTGTS
+1476 
-1482 IEGYGTFT
+1482 
-1490 GYWSTSKIEIV
+1490 
-1501 ESTATLYCVFPNPAK
+1501 
-1516 SKTAMNKGVYLAY
+1516 
-1529 GSSNSANGLTMI
+1529 I
-1541 AMEKTDEK
+1541 ARYFDE
-1549 FTPSLK
+1549 F
-1555 TNALTAGEYSVY
+1555 
-1567 KVTLNSD
+1567 
-1574 QIEAIDGAKNVV
+1574 
-1586 FCNSNGDFRTIL
+1586 
-1598 SKGYNVLN
+1598 
-1606 AKSGAY
+1606 
-1612 SSAYNKGTFSV
+1612 
-1623 ADHNNETFVVC
+1623 
-1634 DSKVTGSSTD
+1634 
-1644 GYGMFLGYWDLG
+1644 
-1656 KAD
+1656 

>member
-1 MPLEVLKGVIKPM
+1 M

-53 TVSASTTKSKD
+53 KVSASTTKSKD

-226 GWEDAYYSHQN
+226 GWEDAYYPHQN
-237 VNNKT
+237 INNKT
-242 YHSFIDYNTNEAD
+242 YHSFIDYDTNAED

-295 SKVGLPKILQKKW
+295 STVGLPKILQKKW

-327 TGRSE
+327 TGRNA

-532 QKVGTFRNN
+532 QKVGVFRNN

-584 DVTISVG
+584 DVTINVG

-742 WTGASNALLGAWPGT
+742 WTGASNTLLGAWPGT

-766 DYYVDIN
+766 DYYVDLN
-773 TTETYNVVL
+773 TTEAYNVVL
-782 NNGGKVQSADITGI
+782 NNGGKVQSADIAGI

-809 SSYDLEIVETP
+809 SSYDLKIVETP

-969 TNLIVP
+969 TSLIVP
-975 TTASQATQPTTAR
+975 TTASQATK
-988 PTQPTTVRPTQPT
+988 PTTVRPTQPT
-1001 TVAPTTQSPTQATS
+1001 TAKPTTQPT
-1015 ATQST
+1015 TQPTTAKPTES
-1020 KLNITSTSNYFPTS
+1020 KNLNVTATSNYFPSANVKATKGK
-1034 TVSFDKDKSICLE
+1034 TVCVE

-1052 SMDLVNAEWTLTYDN
+1052 SMDVVNAEWALTYDK
-1067 TKLAVDKERSAKL
+1067 TKLELDTVRSKDY
-1080 MPYVTNEVTNIMDAK
+1080 MPNIPNEVTNVKKAD
-1095 GKIKSNFSEI
+1095 GKVLSNFTDIS
-1105 QNLADFSGGKALA
+1105 NLADFKGGKVFVRA
-1118 RIYFNVI
+1118 YFKVI
-1125 GTGDTTVNFNLTTL
+1125 STGETTVDLNLKTLCVGFIDNDLKVNFAA
-1139 SVGYINS
+1139 
-1146 DFNLSYKPVVRRSTV
+1146 VVRNSEV
-1161 QSDVTT
+1161 QSGVTSVA
-1167 TPGFENFT
+1167 GYE
-1175 AKTSTK
+1175 
-1181 ISATAEQTDEV
+1181 
-1192 TLNFVVPKT
+1192 
-1201 ASSPKCWND
+1201 
-1210 GIYLAYSNNYQ
+1210 
-1221 LNSFTKIP
+1221 
-1229 LTKTTEYLTPDLKST
+1229 
-1244 KLTNGTYALYSVSL
+1244 KL
-1258 TKEQAEAINKATYVV
+1258 AINKNT
-1273 LTNKTNSYRTYV
+1273 
-1285 SSKYNLLK
+1285 K
-1293 APSGTYS
+1293 AYLYS
-1300 ADYNTAKTSVADL
+1300 DDDVML
-1313 NGYTFIMNG
+1313 G
-1322 DVATGTSIDGFGTY
+1322 DVTGDGKIDV
-1336 TGYWT
+1336 
-1341 KCTTI
+1341 
-1346 NAVTPAS
+1346 NDVTAIQLYI
-1353 AKWKNCWNQG
+1353 AQNQ
-1363 VYLAYSNDY
+1363 
-1372 KLDSFTKI
+1372 SFTDKQKEAADVNKDGKI
-1380 KMTRTS
+1380 SVLDVTR
-1386 TYVDV
+1386 V
-1391 DSKSTQLVDGT
+1391 Q
-1402 YPVYTVTLTE
+1402 
-1412 DQVKAIDSS
+1412 
-1421 SYVIFENASGT
+1421 
-1432 YRTFINSKYSVMKA
+1432 
-1446 PAGAQY
+1446 QY
-1452 SSTYST
+1452 
-1458 TKAKLADREKN
+1458 
-1469 TFVICDG
+1469 
-1476 VTTGTS
+1476 
-1482 IEGYGTFT
+1482 
-1490 GYWSTSKIEIV
+1490 
-1501 ESTATLYCVFPNPAK
+1501 
-1516 SKTAMNKGVYLAY
+1516 
-1529 GSSNSANGLTMI
+1529 I
-1541 AMEKTDEK
+1541 ARSFDE
-1549 FTPSLK
+1549 F
-1555 TNALTAGEYSVY
+1555 
-1567 KVTLNSD
+1567 
-1574 QIEAIDGAKNVV
+1574 
-1586 FCNSNGDFRTIL
+1586 
-1598 SKGYNVLN
+1598 
-1606 AKSGAY
+1606 
-1612 SSAYNKGTFSV
+1612 
-1623 ADHNNETFVVC
+1623 
-1634 DSKVTGSSTD
+1634 
-1644 GYGMFLGYWDLG
+1644 
-1656 KAD
+1656 

>member
-1 MPLEVLKGVIKPM
+1 
-14 NKHGMLKATSVA
+14 
-26 IALCTVMSSTTFAF
+26 
-40 STVASAATVDTTE
+40 
-53 TVSASTTKSKD
+53 
-64 NFSWD
+64 
-69 NASVYFLLTDRFRN
+69 
-83 GNTSNDHSYNRGLD
+83 
-97 QSGKVVSN
+97 
-105 IDDRATF
+105 
-112 HGGDFAGVT
+112 
-121 QSIEDGYFNNLGV
+121 
-134 NAIWI
+134 
-139 SAPYEQTHGYVV
+139 
-151 GSDGNPSYAHYSY
+151 
-164 HGYYVLDYTQTDA
+164 
-177 NFGTAE
+177 
-183 EFETLVDTAH
+183 
-193 EHGIR
+193 
-198 VIMDIVMNHSGY
+198 
-210 NSLYDM
+210 
-216 AEYGYGTVAP
+216 
-226 GWEDAYYSHQN
+226 
-237 VNNKT
+237 
-242 YHSFIDYNTNEAD
+242 
-255 WANWWGPDWIRCG
+255 
-268 VAGYTEGGGSDL
+268 
-280 TRSLAGLPDFKTEQA
+280 
-295 SKVGLPKILQKKW
+295 
-308 SREGRLD
+308 
-315 SETAKINNFFTK
+315 
-327 TGRSE
+327 
-332 TVSNYLAGWLS
+332 
-343 EWVREYGVD
+343 
-352 GFRCDT
+352 
-358 AKHVEFASW
+358 
-367 KNLKNACVD
+367 
-376 ALKEWRAN
+376 
-384 NPDKPGADWDEDFW
+384 

-532 QKVGTFRNN
+532 QKVGVFRNN

-660 AKCSVDGGNK
+660 AKCSIDGGNK

-766 DYYVDIN
+766 DYYVDLN
-773 TTETYNVVL
+773 TTEAYNVVL
-782 NNGGKVQSADITGI
+782 NNGGKVQSADIAGI

-809 SSYDLEIVETP
+809 SSYDLKIVETP

-969 TNLIVP
+969 TSLIVP

-988 PTQPTTVRPTQPT
+988 PTQPTTAKPTTQPT
-1001 TVAPTTQSPTQATS
+1001 TQPTTAKPTES
-1015 ATQST
+1015 
-1020 KLNITSTSNYFPTS
+1020 KNLNVTATSNYFPSAKVTL
-1034 TVSFDKDKSICLE
+1034 VNNKELCVE
-1047 YVLDS
+1047 YELQS
-1052 SMDLVNAEWTLTYDN
+1052 SMKLVNAEWALNYDSS
-1067 TKLAVDKERSAKL
+1067 KLKLDVARSKDF
-1080 MPYVTNEVTNIMDAK
+1080 MPNVSNEVTNIK
-1095 GKIKSNFSEI
+1095 TGRILSNFTDI
-1105 QNLADFSGGKALA
+1105 TDLKDFTNKKTFVRA
-1118 RIYFNVI
+1118 YFNVI
-1125 GTGDTTVNFNLTTL
+1125 GTGSTTVDLNLKTLCVGFIDNDLKVNFAA
-1139 SVGYINS
+1139 
-1146 DFNLSYKPVVRRSTV
+1146 VVRNSEV
-1161 QSDVTT
+1161 QSGVTSVA
-1167 TPGFENFT
+1167 GYE
-1175 AKTSTK
+1175 
-1181 ISATAEQTDEV
+1181 
-1192 TLNFVVPKT
+1192 
-1201 ASSPKCWND
+1201 
-1210 GIYLAYSNNYQ
+1210 
-1221 LNSFTKIP
+1221 
-1229 LTKTTEYLTPDLKST
+1229 
-1244 KLTNGTYALYSVSL
+1244 KL
-1258 TKEQAEAINKATYVV
+1258 AINKNT
-1273 LTNKTNSYRTYV
+1273 
-1285 SSKYNLLK
+1285 K
-1293 APSGTYS
+1293 AYLYS
-1300 ADYNTAKTSVADL
+1300 DDDVML
-1313 NGYTFIMNG
+1313 G
-1322 DVATGTSIDGFGTY
+1322 DVTGDGKIDV
-1336 TGYWT
+1336 
-1341 KCTTI
+1341 
-1346 NAVTPAS
+1346 NDVTAIQLYI
-1353 AKWKNCWNQG
+1353 AQNQ
-1363 VYLAYSNDY
+1363 
-1372 KLDSFTKI
+1372 SFTDKQKEAADVNKDGKI
-1380 KMTRTS
+1380 SVLDVTR
-1386 TYVDV
+1386 V
-1391 DSKSTQLVDGT
+1391 Q
-1402 YPVYTVTLTE
+1402 
-1412 DQVKAIDSS
+1412 
-1421 SYVIFENASGT
+1421 
-1432 YRTFINSKYSVMKA
+1432 
-1446 PAGAQY
+1446 QY
-1452 SSTYST
+1452 
-1458 TKAKLADREKN
+1458 
-1469 TFVICDG
+1469 
-1476 VTTGTS
+1476 
-1482 IEGYGTFT
+1482 
-1490 GYWSTSKIEIV
+1490 
-1501 ESTATLYCVFPNPAK
+1501 
-1516 SKTAMNKGVYLAY
+1516 
-1529 GSSNSANGLTMI
+1529 I
-1541 AMEKTDEK
+1541 ARYFDE
-1549 FTPSLK
+1549 F
-1555 TNALTAGEYSVY
+1555 
-1567 KVTLNSD
+1567 
-1574 QIEAIDGAKNVV
+1574 
-1586 FCNSNGDFRTIL
+1586 
-1598 SKGYNVLN
+1598 
-1606 AKSGAY
+1606 
-1612 SSAYNKGTFSV
+1612 
-1623 ADHNNETFVVC
+1623 
-1634 DSKVTGSSTD
+1634 
-1644 GYGMFLGYWDLG
+1644 
-1656 KAD
+1656 

>member
-1 MPLEVLKGVIKPM
+1 M
-14 NKHGMLKATSVA
+14 NKHEMLKATSVA

-53 TVSASTTKSKD
+53 KVSASATKSKD

-121 QSIEDGYFNNLGV
+121 QSIEEGYFNNLGV

-226 GWEDAYYSHQN
+226 GWEDSYYSHQN

-242 YHSFIDYNTNEAD
+242 YHSFIDYNTNAKD

-295 SKVGLPKILQKKW
+295 SKVGIPKLLQTKW

-327 TGRSE
+327 TGRNA

-447 AINNDD
+447 AINTDD

-715 GGSTA
+715 GGSIA
-720 PVKTTS
+720 PVRTTS

-766 DYYVDIN
+766 NYYVDLN
-773 TTETYNVVL
+773 TTEAYNVVL

-809 SSYDLEIVETP
+809 SSYDLEIVEVP
-820 ASPLEQL
+820 VSPLEQL

-969 TNLIVP
+969 TSVIVP

-1015 ATQST
+1015 ATQGT
-1020 KLNITSTSNYFPTS
+1020 NLNISSKSNYFSNANVTLKKGD
-1034 TVSFDKDKSICLE
+1034 TVCLE
-1047 YVLDS
+1047 YIVDS
-1052 SMDLVNAEWTLTYDN
+1052 SMNLVNAEWTLTYDN
-1067 TKLAVDKERSAKL
+1067 TKLAVDTSRSTKL
-1080 MPYVTNEVTNIMDAK
+1080 MPYVKNEVTNIMSAN
-1095 GKIKSNFSEI
+1095 GKIKSNFTEI
-1105 QNLADFSGGKALA
+1105 QNLADFSNGKALA
-1118 RIYFNVI
+1118 RVYFNVI
-1125 GTGDTTVNFNLTTL
+1125 GTGDTTVDFNLTTL
-1139 SVGYINS
+1139 SVGYLDSNY
-1146 DFNLSYKPVVRRSTV
+1146 NLKFKPVVRGGVAQT
-1161 QSDVTT
+1161 DVTS

-1175 AKTSTK
+1175 
-1181 ISATAEQTDEV
+1181 I
-1192 TLNFVVPKT
+1192 
-1201 ASSPKCWND
+1201 
-1210 GIYLAYSNNYQ
+1210 
-1221 LNSFTKIP
+1221 
-1229 LTKTTEYLTPDLKST
+1229 
-1244 KLTNGTYALYSVSL
+1244 
-1258 TKEQAEAINKATYVV
+1258 
-1273 LTNKTNSYRTYV
+1273 
-1285 SSKYNLLK
+1285 
-1293 APSGTYS
+1293 
-1300 ADYNTAKTSVADL
+1300 KTSVKAAKATTGSTTTVYFAAPRVAPGRTVWSDIDIYYADTTSVKKSNRIHMKDTGL
-1313 NGYTFIMNG
+1313 VVNNPDGAKLKTTRRG
-1322 DVATGTSIDGFGTY
+1322 DWHVF
-1336 TGYWT
+1336 
-1341 KCTTI
+1341 
-1346 NAVTPAS
+1346 S
-1353 AKWKNCWNQG
+1353 AE
-1363 VYLAYSNDY
+1363 
-1372 KLDSFTKI
+1372 
-1380 KMTRTS
+1380 
-1386 TYVDV
+1386 
-1391 DSKSTQLVDGT
+1391 
-1402 YPVYTVTLTE
+1402 LT
-1412 DQVKAIDSS
+1412 DAQVKAIDSAKYAGFVYAGNYNLKTSAKFDIKMGKSIADFDGQVFLINAAVTNSEVDSYTGAWSKAEMTKPEYKATTLKFAVPTQNWSGGAYFYYGKS
-1421 SYVIFENASGT
+1421 SVITE
-1432 YRTFINSKYSVMKA
+1432 V
-1446 PAGAQY
+1446 
-1452 SSTYST
+1452 
-1458 TKAKLADREKN
+1458 
-1469 TFVICDG
+1469 
-1476 VTTGTS
+1476 
-1482 IEGYGTFT
+1482 
-1490 GYWSTSKIEIV
+1490 
-1501 ESTATLYCVFPNPAK
+1501 
-1516 SKTAMNKGVYLAY
+1516 NK
-1529 GSSNSANGLTMI
+1529 I
-1541 AMEKTDEK
+1541 AMKDSGKTISVPDSLVS
-1549 FTPSLK
+1549 SLK
-1555 TNALTAGEYSVY
+1555 NYKGGDWKVYTVDLTAEQV
-1567 KVTLNSD
+1567 
-1574 QIEAIDGAKNVV
+1574 EAIDNSSVSGFCSGNSIYVKTTSTRNV
-1586 FCNSNGDFRTIL
+1586 FRDYNSVMDLEN
-1598 SKGYNVLN
+1598 Y
-1606 AKSGAY
+1606 A
-1612 SSAYNKGTFSV
+1612 
-1623 ADHNNETFVVC
+1623 FVV
-1634 DSKVTGSSTD
+1634 TGCTNAAKEKSSLT
-1644 GYGMFLGYWDLG
+1644 G
-1656 KAD
+1656 KWRWCKF

>member
-53 TVSASTTKSKD
+53 KVSASTTKSKD

-97 QSGKVVSN
+97 QSGKVLSN

-226 GWEDAYYSHQN
+226 GWEDAYYPHQN
-237 VNNKT
+237 INNKT
-242 YHSFIDYNTNEAD
+242 YHSFIDYDTNAED

-280 TRSLAGLPDFKTEQA
+280 TMSLAGLPDFKTEQA
-295 SKVGLPKILQKKW
+295 STVGLPKILQKKW
-308 SREGRLD
+308 SGEGRLD

-327 TGRSE
+327 TGRSA

-532 QKVGTFRNN
+532 QKVGVFRNN

-550 TSLTSTSGYAFAR
+550 TSLASTSGYAFAR

-660 AKCSVDGGNK
+660 AKCSIDGGNK

-809 SSYDLEIVETP
+809 SSYDLKIVETP

-969 TNLIVP
+969 TSLIVP

-1001 TVAPTTQSPTQATS
+1001 TARPTQPTTVAPTTQSPTQGTN
-1015 ATQST
+1015 
-1020 KLNITSTSNYFPTS
+1020 LNISSKSNYFSNANVTFKKGD
-1034 TVSFDKDKSICLE
+1034 TVCLE
-1047 YVLDS
+1047 YIVDS
-1052 SMDLVNAEWTLTYDN
+1052 SMNLVNGEWTLTYDN

-1095 GKIKSNFSEI
+1095 GTIKSNFSEI
-1105 QNLADFSGGKALA
+1105 QNLADFSNGKALA
-1118 RIYFNVI
+1118 RVYFNVI
-1125 GTGDTTVNFNLTTL
+1125 GTGDTTVDFNLKTL
-1139 SVGYINS
+1139 SVGYLDSNY
-1146 DFNLSYKPVVRRSTV
+1146 NLKFKPVVRGGVAQT
-1161 QSDVTT
+1161 DVTS

-1175 AKTSTK
+1175 INTSVKAAKATTGSTTTVYFAVPRTVSGKDAWTGADFYYSKTTK
-1181 ISATAEQTDEV
+1181 IADATR
-1192 TLNFVVPKT
+1192 L
-1201 ASSPKCWND
+1201 SM
-1210 GIYLAYSNNYQ
+1210 
-1221 LNSFTKIP
+1221 
-1229 LTKTTEYLTPDLKST
+1229 TKTDKVIAATTDSSLKTITSGN
-1244 KLTNGTYALYSVSL
+1244 LDVYSL
-1258 TKEQAEAINKATYVV
+1258 
-1273 LTNKTNSYRTYV
+1273 
-1285 SSKYNLLK
+1285 
-1293 APSGTYS
+1293 
-1300 ADYNTAKTSVADL
+1300 
-1313 NGYTFIMNG
+1313 
-1322 DVATGTSIDGFGTY
+1322 
-1336 TGYWT
+1336 
-1341 KCTTI
+1341 
-1346 NAVTPAS
+1346 
-1353 AKWKNCWNQG
+1353 
-1363 VYLAYSNDY
+1363 
-1372 KLDSFTKI
+1372 
-1380 KMTRTS
+1380 
-1386 TYVDV
+1386 
-1391 DSKSTQLVDGT
+1391 
-1402 YPVYTVTLTE
+1402 TLTE
-1412 DQVKAIDSS
+1412 DQVKAVDAAKSVGFAKADSIVRTGMSTTYTILKATDNGTYSTQAQSIAAFDGKTFVITNCYNPSYENSTYTGYWANNSGSVGYEISFAAPRGTTAQSTWTGAELYYNTTAATIKDAVRIPMTKTTLVTKAEPNTTNTTLKAGEWSVYTVKLTEEQIKAIDSS
-1421 SYVIFENASGT
+1421 KLAGFVAEGREVRTGARKGKTILNSTTTNGKFTTSKTSIKEFVGK
-1432 YRTFINSKYSVMKA
+1432 TFIITDAYDKSCESYER
-1446 PAGAQY
+1446 
-1452 SSTYST
+1452 STY
-1458 TKAKLADREKN
+1458 
-1469 TFVICDG
+1469 
-1476 VTTGTS
+1476 
-1482 IEGYGTFT
+1482 T
-1490 GYWSTSKIEIV
+1490 GYWSTKAGYT
-1501 ESTATLYCVFPNPAK
+1501 STATATIRFAAPSSWKGVNLYYNNAPTITGAQTIAMK
-1516 SKTAMNKGVYLAY
+1516 KTASTKAVEVTGLKTVTSGNWAVYEVTLTADQISAIDESIMV
-1529 GSSNSANGLTMI
+1529 GFVNSANSNMRTNAGKLAYSAMKATTSGKYDQLSHSVVDYDGLTFVI
-1541 AMEKTDEK
+1541 NGCSDAKFESKT
-1549 FTPSLK
+1549 
-1555 TNALTAGEYSVY
+1555 Y
-1567 KVTLNSD
+1567 
-1574 QIEAIDGAKNVV
+1574 IGAW
-1586 FCNSNGDFRTIL
+1586 
-1598 SKGYNVLN
+1598 
-1606 AKSGAY
+1606 AA
-1612 SSAYNKGTFSV
+1612 
-1623 ADHNNETFVVC
+1623 
-1634 DSKVTGSSTD
+1634 
-1644 GYGMFLGYWDLG
+1644 
-1656 KAD
+1656 

>member
-1 MPLEVLKGVIKPM
+1 
-14 NKHGMLKATSVA
+14 
-26 IALCTVMSSTTFAF
+26 
-40 STVASAATVDTTE
+40 
-53 TVSASTTKSKD
+53 
-64 NFSWD
+64 
-69 NASVYFLLTDRFRN
+69 
-83 GNTSNDHSYNRGLD
+83 
-97 QSGKVVSN
+97 
-105 IDDRATF
+105 
-112 HGGDFAGVT
+112 
-121 QSIEDGYFNNLGV
+121 
-134 NAIWI
+134 
-139 SAPYEQTHGYVV
+139 
-151 GSDGNPSYAHYSY
+151 
-164 HGYYVLDYTQTDA
+164 
-177 NFGTAE
+177 
-183 EFETLVDTAH
+183 
-193 EHGIR
+193 
-198 VIMDIVMNHSGY
+198 
-210 NSLYDM
+210 
-216 AEYGYGTVAP
+216 
-226 GWEDAYYSHQN
+226 
-237 VNNKT
+237 
-242 YHSFIDYNTNEAD
+242 
-255 WANWWGPDWIRCG
+255 
-268 VAGYTEGGGSDL
+268 
-280 TRSLAGLPDFKTEQA
+280 
-295 SKVGLPKILQKKW
+295 
-308 SREGRLD
+308 
-315 SETAKINNFFTK
+315 
-327 TGRSE
+327 
-332 TVSNYLAGWLS
+332 
-343 EWVREYGVD
+343 
-352 GFRCDT
+352 
-358 AKHVEFASW
+358 
-367 KNLKNACVD
+367 
-376 ALKEWRAN
+376 
-384 NPDKPGADWDEDFW
+384 

-495 NRPMVA
+495 NRPMVS

-766 DYYVDIN
+766 NYYVDLN
-773 TTETYNVVL
+773 TTEAYNVVL

-931 VFTVTTATLNAS
+931 QFTVTTATLNAS

-953 SVSSA
+953 GVSSA
-958 VGAYNMSSGDI
+958 IGSYNMSKGNI
-969 TNLIVP
+969 TSPVIP
-975 TTASQATQPTTAR
+975 TVQPTTAK
-988 PTQPTTVRPTQPT
+988 PTQPTTVQPTTAKPTQPT
-1001 TVAPTTQSPTQATS
+1001 TQPTTAKPTQS
-1015 ATQST
+1015 
-1020 KLNITSTSNYFPTS
+1020 KNLNVTATSNYFPSAKVTL
-1034 TVSFDKDKSICLE
+1034 VNNKELCVE
-1047 YVLDS
+1047 YELQS
-1052 SMDLVNAEWTLTYDN
+1052 SMKLVNAEWALNYDSS
-1067 TKLAVDKERSAKL
+1067 KLKLDVARSKDF
-1080 MPYVTNEVTNIMDAK
+1080 MPNVSNEVTNIK
-1095 GKIKSNFSEI
+1095 TGRILSNFTDI
-1105 QNLADFSGGKALA
+1105 TDLKDFTNKKTFVRA
-1118 RIYFNVI
+1118 YFNVI
-1125 GTGDTTVNFNLTTL
+1125 GTGSTTVDLNLKTLCVGFIDNDLKVNFAA
-1139 SVGYINS
+1139 
-1146 DFNLSYKPVVRRSTV
+1146 VVRNSV
-1161 QSDVTT
+1161 IQSGVTSVA
-1167 TPGFENFT
+1167 GYE
-1175 AKTSTK
+1175 
-1181 ISATAEQTDEV
+1181 
-1192 TLNFVVPKT
+1192 
-1201 ASSPKCWND
+1201 
-1210 GIYLAYSNNYQ
+1210 
-1221 LNSFTKIP
+1221 
-1229 LTKTTEYLTPDLKST
+1229 
-1244 KLTNGTYALYSVSL
+1244 KL
-1258 TKEQAEAINKATYVV
+1258 AINKNT
-1273 LTNKTNSYRTYV
+1273 
-1285 SSKYNLLK
+1285 K
-1293 APSGTYS
+1293 AYLYS
-1300 ADYNTAKTSVADL
+1300 DDDVML
-1313 NGYTFIMNG
+1313 G
-1322 DVATGTSIDGFGTY
+1322 DVTGDGQIDV
-1336 TGYWT
+1336 
-1341 KCTTI
+1341 
-1346 NAVTPAS
+1346 NDVTAI
-1353 AKWKNCWNQG
+1353 QL
-1363 VYLAYSNDY
+1363 YLARSQ
-1372 KLDSFTKI
+1372 SFTDKQKEAADVNKDGKI
-1380 KMTRTS
+1380 SVLDVTR
-1386 TYVDV
+1386 V
-1391 DSKSTQLVDGT
+1391 Q
-1402 YPVYTVTLTE
+1402 
-1412 DQVKAIDSS
+1412 
-1421 SYVIFENASGT
+1421 
-1432 YRTFINSKYSVMKA
+1432 
-1446 PAGAQY
+1446 QY
-1452 SSTYST
+1452 
-1458 TKAKLADREKN
+1458 
-1469 TFVICDG
+1469 
-1476 VTTGTS
+1476 
-1482 IEGYGTFT
+1482 
-1490 GYWSTSKIEIV
+1490 
-1501 ESTATLYCVFPNPAK
+1501 
-1516 SKTAMNKGVYLAY
+1516 
-1529 GSSNSANGLTMI
+1529 I
-1541 AMEKTDEK
+1541 ARSFDE
-1549 FTPSLK
+1549 F
-1555 TNALTAGEYSVY
+1555 
-1567 KVTLNSD
+1567 
-1574 QIEAIDGAKNVV
+1574 
-1586 FCNSNGDFRTIL
+1586 
-1598 SKGYNVLN
+1598 
-1606 AKSGAY
+1606 
-1612 SSAYNKGTFSV
+1612 
-1623 ADHNNETFVVC
+1623 
-1634 DSKVTGSSTD
+1634 
-1644 GYGMFLGYWDLG
+1644 
-1656 KAD
+1656 

>member
-1 MPLEVLKGVIKPM
+1 M

-53 TVSASTTKSKD
+53 KVSASATKSKD

-139 SAPYEQTHGYVV
+139 SAPYEQIHGYVV

-242 YHSFIDYNTNEAD
+242 YHSFIDYNTNAED

-295 SKVGLPKILQKKW
+295 STVGLPKILQKKW

-327 TGRSE
+327 TGRSA

-495 NRPMVA
+495 NRPMVS

-532 QKVGTFRNN
+532 QKVGVFRNN

-660 AKCSVDGGNK
+660 AKCSIDGGNK

-782 NNGGKVQSADITGI
+782 NNGGKVQSGDIAGI
-796 TGDAIITVKNTSF
+796 TGDAIITVKDTSF
-809 SSYDLEIVETP
+809 SSYDLEIVEVP

-969 TNLIVP
+969 TSLIVP

-1015 ATQST
+1015 GTQGT
-1020 KLNITSTSNYFPTS
+1020 NLNISSKSNYFSNANVTLKKGD
-1034 TVSFDKDKSICLE
+1034 TVCLE
-1047 YVLDS
+1047 YIVDS
-1052 SMDLVNAEWTLTYDN
+1052 SMNLVNAEWTLTYDN
-1067 TKLAVDKERSAKL
+1067 TKLAVDTSRSTKL
-1080 MPYVTNEVTNIMDAK
+1080 MPNVKNEVTNIMSAN

-1105 QNLADFSGGKALA
+1105 QNLADFSNGKALA
-1118 RIYFNVI
+1118 RVYFNVI
-1125 GTGDTTVNFNLTTL
+1125 GTGDTTVDFNLKTL
-1139 SVGYINS
+1139 SVGYLDSNY
-1146 DFNLSYKPVVRRSTV
+1146 NLKFKPVVRGGVAQT
-1161 QSDVTT
+1161 DVTS

-1175 AKTSTK
+1175 
-1181 ISATAEQTDEV
+1181 I
-1192 TLNFVVPKT
+1192 
-1201 ASSPKCWND
+1201 
-1210 GIYLAYSNNYQ
+1210 
-1221 LNSFTKIP
+1221 
-1229 LTKTTEYLTPDLKST
+1229 
-1244 KLTNGTYALYSVSL
+1244 
-1258 TKEQAEAINKATYVV
+1258 
-1273 LTNKTNSYRTYV
+1273 
-1285 SSKYNLLK
+1285 
-1293 APSGTYS
+1293 
-1300 ADYNTAKTSVADL
+1300 KTSVKAAK
-1313 NGYTFIMNG
+1313 
-1322 DVATGTSIDGFGTY
+1322 AT
-1336 TGYWT
+1336 TGS
-1341 KCTTI
+1341 TT
-1346 NAVTPAS
+1346 T
-1353 AKWKNCWNQG
+1353 
-1363 VYLAYSNDY
+1363 VYFAAPRVSPG
-1372 KLDSFTKI
+1372 
-1380 KMTRTS
+1380 RTVWS
-1386 TYVDV
+1386 DV
-1391 DSKSTQLVDGT
+1391 DIYYANTTAVNKSNRIHMKDTGLVVNNPDGAKLKT
-1402 YPVYTVTLTE
+1402 TRKGDWHVFSAELTE
-1412 DQVKAIDSS
+1412 AQVKAIDSAKYAGFVYAGNYNLKTSAKFDITMGKSIADFDGQVFLINAAVTNSQVDSYTGAWSKAEMKKPEYKATTLKFAVPTQNWSGGAYFYYGKS
-1421 SYVIFENASGT
+1421 SVI
-1432 YRTFINSKYSVMKA
+1432 
-1446 PAGAQY
+1446 
-1452 SSTYST
+1452 T
-1458 TKAKLADREKN
+1458 T
-1469 TFVICDG
+1469 V
-1476 VTTGTS
+1476 
-1482 IEGYGTFT
+1482 
-1490 GYWSTSKIEIV
+1490 
-1501 ESTATLYCVFPNPAK
+1501 
-1516 SKTAMNKGVYLAY
+1516 NK
-1529 GSSNSANGLTMI
+1529 I
-1541 AMEKTDEK
+1541 AMKDSGKTISVPDSLVS
-1549 FTPSLK
+1549 SLK
-1555 TNALTAGEYSVY
+1555 NYKGGDWKVYTVDLTAEQV
-1567 KVTLNSD
+1567 
-1574 QIEAIDGAKNVV
+1574 EAIDNSSVSGFCSGNSIYVKTTSTKNV
-1586 FCNSNGDFRTIL
+1586 FRDYNSVMDLEN
-1598 SKGYNVLN
+1598 Y
-1606 AKSGAY
+1606 A
-1612 SSAYNKGTFSV
+1612 
-1623 ADHNNETFVVC
+1623 FVV
-1634 DSKVTGSSTD
+1634 TGCTNAAKEKTSL
-1644 GYGMFLGYWDLG
+1644 MG
-1656 KAD
+1656 KWRWCKF